1 MSGLLLA
8 EKIRAT
14 TGLQGRER
22 GVAGAV
28 KLILLQLWNFGCSF
42 GVVVSGLEYV
52 TGFISLV
59 DFFPF
64 SPPPCPAPDMFLQ
77 KKVSGIW
84 GKVGRKICLVF
95 LPDSYPNSPFIN
107 FKNAQ
112 KC

>member
-77 KKVSGIW
+77 KKSQGFGVRWEERFAWYS
-84 GKVGRKICLVF
+84 CLI
-95 LPDSYPNSPFIN
+95 LI
-107 FKNAQ
+107 Q
-112 KC
+112 ILHL